1 MEHMGQVGLDLVVE
15 GSGSGSV
22 FGTEESHHEDA
33 YSSVSERKCSNGFS
47 SVEESISDQLE
58 RDVLVGGPAIDGLDE
73 FQHDCLIAE
82 EKSSG
87 VEGVSG
93 AGEAF
98 LRDG

>member
-1 MEHMGQVGLDLVVE
+1 MEHMGQVGLDLVMW
-15 GSGSGSV
+15 GSGSV

-47 SVEESISDQLE
+47 SIEESISDQLE
-58 RDVLVGGPAIDGLDE
+58 RDVLVEGPVVDGLDV

-93 AGEAF
+93 AGKVLF
-98 LRDG
+98 RDG